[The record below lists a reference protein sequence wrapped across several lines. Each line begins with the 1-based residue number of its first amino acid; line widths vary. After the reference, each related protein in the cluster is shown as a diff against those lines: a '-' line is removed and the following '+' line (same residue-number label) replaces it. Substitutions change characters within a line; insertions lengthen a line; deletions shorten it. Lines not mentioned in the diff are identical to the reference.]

1 MPTNIKLFISALVAV
16 VGAGAYYLEISVAER
31 PDLGLL
37 AAALAGFMIIAMWI
51 FPETGSKK
59 GK

>member
-16 VGAGAYYLEISVAER
+16 VGAGAYHMEISVAER

-59 GK
+59 GQ

>member
-1 MPTNIKLFISALVAV
+1 M
-16 VGAGAYYLEISVAER
+16 EISVAER

-59 GK
+59 GQ